1 MDVLIEQKVSI
12 YNELARK
19 KNEGILSQNDA
30 VDLKQELERCNFIM
44 NHIIRGYTNPA
55 GRYAAMAVFGSAGF
69 AFWLTTRPLKA
80 GLFSIKSAFT
90 LPIFVGIPMLLG
102 SAFAKRRLG
111 DKREATRFSQMRDE
125 SYDIDEKFYEILD
138 NLKKQDLKY

>member
-19 KNEGILSQNDA
+19 KNEGILSQNEV
-30 VDLKQELERCNFIM
+30 VDLKQELERRNFIM

-55 GRYAAMAVFGSAGF
+55 GRYSAMAVFGSAGLF
-69 AFWLTTRPLKA
+69 YWLTTRPLK
-80 GLFSIKSAFT
+80 GSLFSIKSSIT
-90 LPIFVGIPMLLG
+90 LPIFVGVPMLIG

-111 DKREATRFSQMRDE
+111 DIKEAGRFTQMRDE
-125 SYDIDEKFYEILD
+125 SFEIDEKFYEILD
-138 NLKKQDLKY
+138 NLKKEDLKN